1 METPRIKARIGHAN
15 NMATFLLSNV
25 VIALVMVRRAV
36 PCVVTSAGL
45 VRVVGPTRHLS
56 STSSSF

>member
-1 METPRIKARIGHAN
+1 METPRIEARIGHA

-36 PCVVTSAGL
+36 IAALVVSL
-45 VRVVGPTRHLS
+45 VQAW
-56 STSSSF
+56 